1 MSTALDAAIA
11 ANLSYAPASQGDG
24 LTENLCEQ
32 ALSRPADLDEAALVA
47 RLAADARA
55 ADLPTGSRAIVVYVL
70 FLLGSMLA
78 AHYQPWAWF

>member
-11 ANLSYAPASQGDG
+11 ANLSHAPGSLGDG
-24 LTENLCEQ
+24 LTESLCDQ
-32 ALSRPADLDEAALVA
+32 ALTRPAELDHAALQ
-47 RLAADARA
+47 ADAQA

-78 AHYQPWAWF
+78 AHYQPWA

>member
-24 LTENLCEQ
+24 LTESLCEQ
-32 ALSRPADLDEAALVA
+32 CLTGPAALDDA

-55 ADLPTGSRAIVVYVL
+55 ADLPTGNRAIVLYVI

>member
-24 LTENLCEQ
+24 LTESLCEQ
-32 ALSRPADLDEAALVA
+32 CLTGPAALDEAALSA
-47 RLAADARA
+47 HLAADARA
-55 ADLPTGSRAIVVYVL
+55 ADLPTGNHAIVLYVL